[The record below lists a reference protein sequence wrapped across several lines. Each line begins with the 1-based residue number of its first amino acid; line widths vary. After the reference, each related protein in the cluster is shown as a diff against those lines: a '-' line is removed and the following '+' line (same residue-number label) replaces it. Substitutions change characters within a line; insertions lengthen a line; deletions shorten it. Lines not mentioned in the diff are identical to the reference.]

1 MSTLEVSAVIGG
13 QRTEAITFTPEQL
26 EIVRKAGAALRNG
39 RAVDPATGEI
49 ITPATDITTPAGQLP
64 EAVLDAFRQYYGAG
78 SKHQFDIGRVVDD
91 ALIEFAGK
99 ISANKITRAAAKEM
113 DLSRSQILK
122 CQTTWAGT
130 DEQLRDEFD
139 MLKFEHFA
147 AVVRHVKDR
156 ADVHRW
162 LTLATDPDGEFNGRF
177 MPAAKLEAKIKAALG
192 IGPAEPTPGELLERA
207 VRAVMNYQAVAE
219 GRGHERATR
228 ALSELEKVNQP

>member
-1 MSTLEVSAVIGG
+1 MTDIVDLA
-13 QRTEAITFTPEQL
+13 QRIIDLDMVPQAQAAIDIL
-26 EIVRKAGAALRNG
+26 RKHRTI
-39 RAVDPATGEI
+39 DPTTGEI
-49 ITPATDITTPAGQLP
+49 TTPATRVTTPAGQLP
-64 EAVLDAFRQYYGAG
+64 ESVLDAFRQYYGAG

-99 ISANKITRAAAKEM
+99 ISANKIIRAAAKEM
-113 DLSRSQILK
+113 DLSRAQVLK
-122 CQTTWAGT
+122 CQTVWAGT
-130 DEQLRDEFD
+130 DEQLRDEFEA
-139 MLKFEHFA
+139 LKFEHFA

-156 ADVHRW
+156 AQVHRW

-219 GRGHERATR
+219 GRGHERATK
-228 ALSELEKVNQP
+228 ALSVLEGINEQ

>member
-1 MSTLEVSAVIGG
+1 MNDIVDLA
-13 QRTEAITFTPEQL
+13 QRIIDLGMVPQAQAAIAIL
-26 EIVRKAGAALRNG
+26 RKR
-39 RAVDPATGEI
+39 RTVDPATGEI
-49 ITPATDITTPAGQLP
+49 TTPATAVTAPAGQLP
-64 EAVLDAFRQYYGAG
+64 EEVLNRWRQRYGG
-78 SKHQFDIGRVVDD
+78 DSKHQWGIGQDVDD
-91 ALIEFAGK
+91 VLIEFAGK
-99 ISANKITRAAAKEM
+99 ISANKIIRAAAKEM
-113 DLSRSQILK
+113 DLSRAQVLK

-156 ADVHRW
+156 ADVHKW

-219 GRGHERATR
+219 GCGHERATR
-228 ALSELEKVNQP
+228 ALAILEGINEQ